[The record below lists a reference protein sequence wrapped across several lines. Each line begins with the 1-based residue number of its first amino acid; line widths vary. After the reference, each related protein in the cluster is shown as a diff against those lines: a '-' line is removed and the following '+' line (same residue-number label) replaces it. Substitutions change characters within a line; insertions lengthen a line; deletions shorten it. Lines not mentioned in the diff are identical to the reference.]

1 MSTTTQESNSKP
13 AKEVCS
19 RSHGM
24 TTSELGQ
31 VVRADHDYIDLL
43 VNVKDEEDST
53 DDHETEL
60 DSNRTE
66 FDRVRLD
73 HSDFDDEDDTD
84 LDEEMNN
91 SSKVAVEIKE
101 EIIDDDEEELGM
113 YILNC

>member
-1 MSTTTQESNSKP
+1 
-13 AKEVCS
+13 
-19 RSHGM
+19 M

-60 DSNRTE
+60 DSNRIE
-66 FDRVRLD
+66 FDRVRHD

-101 EIIDDDEEELGM
+101 EIIDDDEERGM
-113 YILNC
+113 FILNC

>member
-1 MSTTTQESNSKP
+1 
-13 AKEVCS
+13 
-19 RSHGM
+19 M

-53 DDHETEL
+53 DDHETKL

-66 FDRVRLD
+66 FDRVQLD

-91 SSKVAVEIKE
+91 PSKVAVEIKE
-101 EIIDDDEEELGM
+101 EIIDDDDEEELGM

>member
-1 MSTTTQESNSKP
+1 
-13 AKEVCS
+13 
-19 RSHGM
+19 M

-53 DDHETEL
+53 DDHETKL

-66 FDRVRLD
+66 FDRVQLD

-113 YILNC
+113 SLLNC

>member
-1 MSTTTQESNSKP
+1 
-13 AKEVCS
+13 
-19 RSHGM
+19 M

-73 HSDFDDEDDTD
+73 HSDFDDEDRLVECPYCQENID
-84 LDEEMNN
+84 L
-91 SSKVAVEIKE
+91 K
-101 EIIDDDEEELGM
+101 
-113 YILNC
+113 